1 MLCEASLAAL
11 HADLYFTSTT
21 AASNGI
27 AYHPE
32 QQIVSAKQAMMARA
46 GRQYLLLDHTKFGKT
61 ALHQVARLSEF
72 EAVAVEDGL
81 DSAQLDELGRMGRK
95 VEVTK

>member
-72 EAVAVEDGL
+72 EAVIVDGGLPEAQMAELRQMGVRVEG
-81 DSAQLDELGRMGRK
+81 AE
-95 VEVTK
+95 